1 MYFAD
6 AEGGGATH
14 GVDGVDVWPLLVGTN
29 LTQPR
34 AVTPT
39 TEVSVID
46 ASSSTRWWKLIILA
60 GQSNYYTINNT
71 HISGTDLCLEA
82 RQPDPPMPGRTDS
95 LVNGCPVC
103 NESSPC
109 LYDVKAD
116 PTETK
121 NVAVSNPDV
130 VARLSEALSSYKVY
144 ITGHLSQST
153 LDVNYTALDHD
164 HFGNFKGPCYY
175 RKDGPVPPPGPP
187 QPPTPPPAPSPSPAL
202 PCTRCGAIEQDVHY
216 PGGDIKHVTS
226 INTTDAC
233 CDLCKAEKVHASN
246 AAIAVIV
253 VCAATVRLVSHPL
266 PKSNTQKDASCGR
279 AVLGTRWLC
288 RAHMRVTAH

>member
-1 MYFAD
+1 
-6 AEGGGATH
+6 
-14 GVDGVDVWPLLVGTN
+14 
-29 LTQPR
+29 
-34 AVTPT
+34 
-39 TEVSVID
+39 
-46 ASSSTRWWKLIILA
+46 LA

-121 NVAVSNPDV
+121 NVALSNPDV
-130 VARLSEALSSYKVY
+130 VARLSEVLSSYKVY